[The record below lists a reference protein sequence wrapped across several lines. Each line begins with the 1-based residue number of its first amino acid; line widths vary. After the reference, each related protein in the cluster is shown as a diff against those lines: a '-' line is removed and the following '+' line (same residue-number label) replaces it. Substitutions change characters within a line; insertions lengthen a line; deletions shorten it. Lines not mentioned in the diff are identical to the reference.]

1 MAGGTANKTSAA
13 ALNALAKIAAA
24 KSAIQE
30 LNQTGR
36 FGVAV
41 DPRHAA
47 KADPA
52 ITAAITALQA
62 LT

>member
-13 ALNALAKIAAA
+13 ALNALAKMAVA

-30 LNQTGR
+30 LSQSGS
-36 FGVAV
+36 FGVAA

-47 KADPA
+47 KANPA